1 MNYGSLEMY
10 NNRKTR
16 IWGRKFLENRV
27 TFLDSEVEDKAV
39 LM

>member
-1 MNYGSLEMY
+1 MC

-27 TFLDSEVEDKAV
+27 TFVDTEVEEKAM
-39 LM
+39 LMETY